1 MQSFCQCKP
10 QIFAFPKLTAP
21 LPTCNLAMQPHQAP
35 CVVSTAG
42 RLKEKSFDPYTSVST
57 LQSAWISRAS
67 EKQRRGRA
75 GRCQEGLAFHCYSS
89 VRSQAL
95 AELQLPELMRS
106 PLDELC
112 LQVGCHVCQQS
123 GQAVPAGGARCL
135 CVWGAICF
143 SNWGDLCLR
152 VEHAISACGAPYVTA
167 VGARCACEWARCL
180 CASATA

>member
-1 MQSFCQCKP
+1 M
-10 QIFAFPKLTAP
+10 L
-21 LPTCNLAMQPHQAP
+21 PHQAP
-35 CVVSTAG
+35 CVVATAG

-75 GRCQEGLAFHCYSS
+75 GRCQEGLAFHCYSR

-112 LQVGCHVCQQS
+112 LQVGHRTFQQL
-123 GQAVPAGGARCL
+123 GQAVPEDGARCL
-135 CVWGAICF
+135 CM
-143 SNWGDLCLR
+143 
-152 VEHAISACGAPYVTA
+152 
-167 VGARCACEWARCL
+167 
-180 CASATA
+180 SATA

>member
-1 MQSFCQCKP
+1 MP
-10 QIFAFPKLTAP
+10 
-21 LPTCNLAMQPHQAP
+21 PHQAQ
-35 CVVSTAG
+35 CVLSTAG

-75 GRCQEGLAFHCYSS
+75 GRCQEGIAFHCYSR

-112 LQVGCHVCQQS
+112 LQVGRRLFQQL
-123 GQAVPAGGARCL
+123 GQAVP
-135 CVWGAICF
+135 V
-143 SNWGDLCLR
+143 
-152 VEHAISACGAPYVTA
+152 VGAPYVLA
-167 VGARCACEWARCL
+167 VGASCACRLGAVCCHNEAKLCL
-180 CASATA
+180 WVGHAVSACLQLLELMRSP